1 MTERERLEQEWLILL
16 DEDDWASAVRRR
28 LADLG
33 RTQEELA
40 RAIEVPLGRI
50 NRHLRGVGRP
60 DYREVKAVARILAD
74 WSKARYL
81 SQPHLPYTIRPTRTP
96 RRDRRQHRPI
106 HLGVAA

>member
-40 RAIEVPLGRI
+40 RAIEVPLGR
-50 NRHLRGVGRP
+50 
-60 DYREVKAVARILAD
+60 
-74 WSKARYL
+74 
-81 SQPHLPYTIRPTRTP
+81 
-96 RRDRRQHRPI
+96 
-106 HLGVAA
+106 LGH